1 MRKIFFALAAAWSVL
16 AVDAQDTNALKTR
29 IENFEA
35 RTNTVVVKGFSQVGS
50 VSIGG
55 GTILIMAKESADIA
69 SGSRAFG
76 IAVELTGQNPVRQ
89 MALLDEDEL
98 APLAYGLDYLSK
110 ITSDASALPAFTA
123 EFKTRSG
130 LFFAAHS
137 SRRQGSIQYFIQFDD
152 SPRIAINTGEIVQLK
167 DLANQALNVINDLKR
182 PK

>member
-16 AVDAQDTNALKTR
+16 AVHAQDTNALKTR

-35 RTNTVVVKGFSQVGS
+35 RTNTVIVKGFGQVGS
-50 VSIGG
+50 VSIGAG
-55 GTILIMAKESADIA
+55 AILIMAKESADIA

-76 IAVELTGQNPVRQ
+76 IAVELTGQNPARQ
-89 MALLDEDEL
+89 IALLDEDEL
-98 APLAYGLDYLSK
+98 APLANGLDYLSK

-130 LFFAAHS
+130 LCFAAHS
-137 SRRQGSIQYFIQFDD
+137 SRRQSTIEHFIQFADG
-152 SPRIAINTGEIVQLK
+152 PRIAINTGEIVQLK
-167 DLANQALNVINDLKR
+167 NLVGQALNSINDLKQ